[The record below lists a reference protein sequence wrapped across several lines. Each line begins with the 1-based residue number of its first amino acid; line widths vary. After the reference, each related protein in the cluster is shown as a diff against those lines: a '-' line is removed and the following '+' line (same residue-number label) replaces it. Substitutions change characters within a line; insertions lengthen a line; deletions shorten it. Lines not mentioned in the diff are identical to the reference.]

1 MSRKSVVASVAGAAP
16 APVGQSNAPSPELR
30 RSHGAQTML
39 PPPPR
44 TSYSKATAHAKRGS
58 AAKASAKK
66 GGPPARTK
74 GAWKEV
80 RSVAPMDHTLVEIAC
95 PRIVRVNENQQS

>member
-1 MSRKSVVASVAGAAP
+1 MSTKSVVASVAGAAP
-16 APVGQSNAPSPELR
+16 APVGQSNVPSVELR
-30 RSHGAQTML
+30 RSHVTQTMV

-74 GAWKEV
+74 GTWKEV
-80 RSVAPMDHTLVEIAC
+80 RSVVPRHHTLVEIAC
-95 PRIVRVNENQQS
+95 LRIARVNENKQS